1 MGVFLTFGMSASARG
16 ALLPASDYVARP
28 VCHSPAL
35 GRAGCLAVRL
45 EAKTAPLQARI
56 QALAA
61 RSSAQAPLAKA
72 SECAAL
78 YASSCLTPQNLQQA
92 YFPGEAPEAPASEP
106 PTIALVDAYND
117 LNAEADL
124 NTYSSEFGL
133 PACTKANGCFTK
145 VGESGS
151 ESALPFPAS
160 KSELESGTR
169 HRREKEEAE
178 SWALETD
185 TDIEVAHAIC
195 QNCHIL
201 LVEASGPEYSEL
213 ETAENA
219 AVALHASEIS
229 NSWGG
234 PESTGDSSAF
244 NHPGIVIAAA
254 SGDDGYLNWDQ
265 YGTNDKSYFEGADYP
280 AASPHVVSVGGTELE
295 LNSEGAWADELPWN
309 AASSG
314 EGAGGSGCS
323 SSLQAPSWQR
333 EVADWGQVGCGAY
346 RANADVSAD
355 ADPSTGVDVYDSN
368 PYPQEGKTVIPNWA
382 PIGGTSVAAPMV
394 TAMFA
399 LAGGA
404 HGVAYPAQTL
414 YSHLGEPVLHDVSSG
429 GNGACNDDYA
439 SCEGSPSSPLDCGS
453 GIWIC
458 NATAGYDGPTGVGT
472 PDGLAA
478 FEPSADSTPKG
489 GEGEP
494 QTTPPEETGQTQGG
508 GSGAGTKAGEGPIAQ
523 PLGGASSGS
532 GSNTSGGPP
541 GKDGTTSGAAT
552 GSAARVLALALTAT
566 ARAAV
571 RIGAVRISRL
581 AFSLR
586 ATRASAVSVTLS
598 IRAGGN
604 RARWRKLGYSFTFT
618 SRKGLT
624 RRRLRGGGTLAPGM
638 YRLTFTPAGGSARSL
653 VFRVL

>member
-1 MGVFLTFGMSASARG
+1 MR
-16 ALLPASDYVARP
+16 
-28 VCHSPAL
+28 
-35 GRAGCLAVRL
+35 
-45 EAKTAPLQARI
+45 ARI

-61 RSSAQAPLAKA
+61 RPGPQAPLAKA
-72 SECAAL
+72 SQCAAL
-78 YASSCLTPQNLQQA
+78 YASSCLTPENLQQA

-106 PTIALVDAYND
+106 QTIALVDAYND

-124 NTYSSEFGL
+124 DTYSNEFGL
-133 PACTKANGCFTK
+133 PACTKENGCFTK
-145 VGESGS
+145 VGASGS

-160 KSELESGTR
+160 KSELEAFAGGTSKR
-169 HRREKEEAE
+169 RREKAEEAE
-178 SWALETD
+178 GWSLETD

-213 ETAENA
+213 ETAENT

-244 NHPGIVIAAA
+244 NHPGIVITAA

-265 YGTNDKSYFEGADYP
+265 YATRNESGSSYFQGADYP
-280 AASPHVVSVGGTELE
+280 AASPHVVSVGGTSLE
-295 LNSEGAWADELPWN
+295 LTAEGAWASESPWN
-309 AASSG
+309 AASSN

-323 SSLQAPSWQR
+323 GSLQAPSWQR
-333 EVADWGQVGCGAY
+333 EVADWAEVGCGTY

-355 ADPSTGVDVYDSN
+355 ADPSTGVNVYDST
-368 PYPQEGKTVIPNWA
+368 PYPEGGKTVVPNWV
-382 PIGGTSVAAPMV
+382 PIGGTSVATPMV
-394 TAMFA
+394 SAMFA

-404 HGVAYPAQTL
+404 HGVTYPAETL
-414 YSHLGEPVLHDVSSG
+414 YTHLGGSELHDVSSG
-429 GNGACNDDYA
+429 GDGACDDNYA
-439 SCEGSPSSPLDCGS
+439 SCEGSLTSPLDCGA
-453 GIWIC
+453 GAWIC
-458 NATAGYDGPTGVGT
+458 NATVGYDGPTGVGT
-472 PDGLAA
+472 PDGLAVFKPNA
-478 FEPSADSTPKG
+478 GSVSKG

-508 GSGAGTKAGEGPIAQ
+508 GSGAGGAKAGEGPTAQ

-532 GSNTSGGPP
+532 GSKTSGSAS
-541 GKDGTTSGAAT
+541 GKSNTTSGSVA
-552 GSAARVLALALTAT
+552 GSPARILALALTAT

-571 RIGAVRISRL
+571 RLGALHISRL

-586 ATRASAVSVTLS
+586 ATRASVVNVTLS
-598 IRAGGN
+598 IRASGR
-604 RARWRKLGYSFTFT
+604 RARWRKLGYSFAFAAK
-618 SRKGLT
+618 KGLN
-624 RRRLRGGGTLAPGM
+624 RRRLHGGGTLAPGL
-638 YRLTFTPAGGSARSL
+638 YRLTFTPVGGSARSL